1 MRLARGLTLA
11 VVGSVASLLAWGA
24 EAASAAGPE
33 PSQAALDD
41 AAQNDADWLLP
52 AHDYA
57 GQHYVALTQINRR
70 NAAQLRPLCAFQVG
84 SIGSFYTS
92 PLVYHSTLFLTS
104 NYETLAVDART
115 CRLRWRTDHFPH
127 DKPSIQ
133 ANRGLAIQGGRLFRA
148 TWDGRLIC
156 MDADTGAVLWERHET
171 AYPSI
176 RESFDMAPLVD
187 GDLVIIGVAGSEDG
201 IRGWIGA
208 FRVTDGSLVWRFDVI
223 PKPGDPAADSW
234 GNPQALD
241 YGGGGIWTPV
251 VLDPVRQEL
260 FVGTAD
266 PAPTFDGRQRPG
278 NNLYT
283 DSLVVL
289 DARTGKL
296 LWYRQLLPHD
306 LYDRGV
312 TAGPLYQ
319 VHIGGQ
325 LHTLVATSGKD
336 GFLRVLDRD
345 SHQELFSVPVSRQLN
360 EHVAP
365 TEDGVRVCPGL
376 TGGVLWNGP
385 AYSARTDLLYVPSVD
400 WCTTYYL
407 GGDPGKWLGRYFGGI
422 ARWDPVSESR
432 GALTAV
438 DAVTGAVKWRYVAD
452 APMVAAVTATG
463 SDLLL
468 TGETSGNFL
477 VLNAA
482 SGQVLYRFYTGGA
495 VAGGV
500 ITYAIDGRQY
510 IAVMSGGMTWFWQ
523 RPGGSA
529 TVFVFGLP

>member
-1 MRLARGLTLA
+1 MRMARRLTLA
-11 VVGSVASLLAWGA
+11 VGSVAWLLVWGVVAVAA
-24 EAASAAGPE
+24 EPPGPI
-33 PSQAALDD
+33 QATVDV

-57 GQHYVALTQINRR
+57 GQHYVALTQINPS

-84 SIGSFYTS
+84 SKGSFYTN

-104 NYETLAVDART
+104 IYETLALDARS
-115 CRLRWRTDHFPH
+115 CRPGWRTDHFPH
-127 DKPSIQ
+127 DKPYIQ
-133 ANRGLAIQGGRLFRA
+133 ANRGLAIQGGRLFRG
-148 TWDGRLIC
+148 TWDGRLIS
-156 MDADTGAVLWERHET
+156 MNADTGAVIWERRET
-171 AYPSI
+171 GYPAI
-176 RESFDMAPLVD
+176 REFFDMAPLID

-201 IRGWIGA
+201 TRGWIGA
-208 FRVTDGSLVWRFDVI
+208 FRVTDGTPVWRFDVI
-223 PKPGDPAADSW
+223 PKPGDPAASSW
-234 GNPQALD
+234 GNPQALEH
-241 YGGGGIWTPV
+241 GGGGVWTPV
-251 VLDPVRQEL
+251 VLDSVRQEL

-266 PAPTFDGRQRPG
+266 PAPTLDGRQRPG

-289 DARTGKL
+289 DARSGKL
-296 LWYRQLLPHD
+296 LWYRQLFPHD

-312 TAGPLYQ
+312 VAGPLYET
-319 VHIGGQ
+319 HIGGQ
-325 LHTLVATSGKD
+325 LHRLVATSGKD
-336 GFLRVLDRD
+336 GYLRVLDRD
-345 SHQELFSVPVSRQLN
+345 SHQELFSTLVSRQLN
-360 EHVAP
+360 AHVDP
-365 TEDGVRVCPGL
+365 TDDGVRVCPGV

-385 AYSARTDLLYVPSVD
+385 AYSPRTGLLYVPSVD

-407 GGDPGKWLGRYFGGI
+407 GGDRRKWFGRYFGGMV
-422 ARWDPVSESR
+422 RWDPVSDSR

-438 DAVTGAVKWRYVAD
+438 DGVTGAVKWRYVSG

-463 SDLLL
+463 SGLLL
-468 TGETSGNFL
+468 TGETSGEFL
-477 VLNAA
+477 VLNATN
-482 SGQVLYRFYTGGA
+482 GQVLYRFYTGGA

-510 IAVMSGGMTWFWQ
+510 VAVLSGAMTSFWQ